1 MEKLL
6 FKKEGGCYVIKRVFL
21 GMKGSKIKKT
31 KLLHLAK
38 QDVLFR
44 HPEMYPWQAAL
55 QQSLLPFNLQCKCKP
70 YLGLLKNV

>member
-1 MEKLL
+1 
-6 FKKEGGCYVIKRVFL
+6 
-21 GMKGSKIKKT
+21 MKGSKIKKT